1 MVFKLS
7 ISPSLPIPPSI
18 ITFSILL
25 VTQKQNRQHRVVLIL
40 IDRNK
45 HEVWQ
50 VCHGIPPSQSL
61 KRVGMSVLKVL

>member
-45 HEVWQ
+45 HEV
-50 VCHGIPPSQSL
+50 CHGIPPSQSL